1 MSDHKRATK
10 RASETTTPLAEAP
23 SLPTTVGIRDL
34 RDHLSQYL
42 EMVKGGASVSVTDHG
57 RVVAAI
63 VPMTYSQH
71 MLDLAAKGY
80 VTLPRLPKSATV
92 DWPRVPIEGGTD
104 DLIDWAKGE
113 RLP

>member
-1 MSDHKRATK
+1 MSDRKRATT
-10 RASETTTPLAEAP
+10 RAREATTPLAEA
-23 SLPTTVGIRDL
+23 SSFPTTVGIRDL

-42 EMVKGGASVSVTDHG
+42 ELVKAGASVSVTEHG
-57 RVVAAI
+57 RVIAAI

-80 VTLPRLPKSATV
+80 VTLPRLPKG
-92 DWPRVPIEGGTD
+92 DPRGWPRIPVEGGTD

-113 RLP
+113 QVR

>member
-1 MSDHKRATK
+1 MSDRKSATK
-10 RASETTTPLAEAP
+10 RAREATTPLTEAP
-23 SLPTTVGIRDL
+23 LLPTTVGIRAL

-42 EMVKGGASVSVTDHG
+42 EVVKSGTPVSVTDHG

-113 RLP
+113 RVP